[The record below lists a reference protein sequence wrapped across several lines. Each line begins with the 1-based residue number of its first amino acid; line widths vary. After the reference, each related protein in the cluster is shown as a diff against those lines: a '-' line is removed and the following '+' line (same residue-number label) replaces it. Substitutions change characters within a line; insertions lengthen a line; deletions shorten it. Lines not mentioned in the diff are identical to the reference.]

1 MRENLIP
8 QVEQH
13 LWSVRFRRPM
23 FYFDIRLAICLACC
37 IDLQFQK
44 PRVYSYPKF
53 LISPVVVS
61 NSFTCQSKKCNYT
74 NGFSAS
80 RGIS

>member
-23 FYFDIRLAICLACC
+23 FYLIYV
-37 IDLQFQK
+37 LQY
-44 PRVYSYPKF
+44 V
-53 LISPVVVS
+53 LH
-61 NSFTCQSKKCNYT
+61 
-74 NGFSAS
+74 AA
-80 RGIS
+80 